1 MQLVASQAVGQPFLV
16 FMKCCS
22 MKIWLD
28 DERPM
33 PAGFDCHVKTAAGAI
48 ELLAAGGVTAISL
61 DHDLGDDVGTGYD
74 VACYIEQG
82 AYDGTL
88 SPVEVTIHSA
98 NPVGRERMQNAI
110 NKARL
115 FWSQK

>member
-1 MQLVASQAVGQPFLV
+1 
-16 FMKCCS
+16 

-33 PAGFDCHVKTAAGAI
+33 PTGFDCHIKTAAEAI

-61 DHDLGDDVGTGYD
+61 DHDLGDDAATGYE

-82 AYDGTL
+82 AYYGTH
-88 SPVEVTIHSA
+88 SPIEVTIHSA
-98 NPVGRERMQNAI
+98 NPVGRERMEKAI
-110 NKARL
+110 NNARL
-115 FWSQK
+115 FWSQN

>member
-1 MQLVASQAVGQPFLV
+1 
-16 FMKCCS
+16 

-33 PAGFDCHVKTAAGAI
+33 PPGFDCHTKTAAGAI
-48 ELLAAGGVTAISL
+48 KLLAAGGVTAISL
-61 DHDLGDDVGTGYD
+61 DHDLGDGAGTGYE
-74 VACYIEQG
+74 VACYIEQE
-82 AYDGTL
+82 AYNGRL

-98 NPVGRERMQNAI
+98 NPVGRNRMEIAIENAQ
-110 NKARL
+110 L

>member
-1 MQLVASQAVGQPFLV
+1 
-16 FMKCCS
+16 

-33 PAGFDCHVKTAAGAI
+33 PSEFDFHVKTAVAAI

-61 DHDLGDDVGTGYD
+61 DHDLGDEGGTGYE

-82 AYDGTL
+82 AYYGTL
-88 SPVEVTIHSA
+88 SPIEVTIHSA
-98 NPVGRERMQNAI
+98 NPVGKERMGKAI
-110 NKARL
+110 NNAL
-115 FWSQK
+115 FFWSKNEVSK

>member
-1 MQLVASQAVGQPFLV
+1 
-16 FMKCCS
+16 

-33 PAGFDCHVKTAAGAI
+33 PPGFDCHVKTAAGVI
-48 ELLAAGGVTAISL
+48 ELLAVGGVTALSL
-61 DHDLGDDVGTGYD
+61 DHDLGDDGGTGYE

-82 AYDGTL
+82 AYNGTL

-98 NPVGRERMQNAI
+98 NPVGRERMEKAI
-110 NKARL
+110 RKAQS